1 MRQLNIVP
9 SLIVRRVGGDCPALV
24 SPATFRKDTPVQAEI
39 DCQQSH
45 QDDEEYGENTNYHD
59 LYCIQKCSE
68 MMRIISAVRLF
79 PSVTC
84 MATLSHLPPLDNSL
98 IQSWSPPWF
107 LWSWQLHK
115 LGRDRLR
122 SWVISGAR
130 LQYFSPP
137 PLSSWKLRS
146 KSCKFSLLKVSQ
158 TNDKHKTDGVTSN
171 LETDQVCKIPRM
183 GTEWGKLSF

>member
-1 MRQLNIVP
+1 MTKSTVKTQITTISTVFKNVLKRWELYF
-9 SLIVRRVGGDCPALV
+9 C
-24 SPATFRKDTPVQAEI
+24 
-39 DCQQSH
+39 CQ
-45 QDDEEYGENTNYHD
+45 
-59 LYCIQKCSE
+59 
-68 MMRIISAVRLF
+68 IIYFSQ
-79 PSVTC
+79 PVTC

-115 LGRDRLR
+115 LDRERSR

-137 PLSSWKLRS
+137 PLSRKLRS

-183 GTEWGKLSF
+183 GNWTEWGKLSF